1 MRFHFS
7 IDGLLPSRIGKADYK
22 TTITIITNENYGEY
36 QHALNSILHVVQ
48 AEIAKNTAIL
58 QQHEESRLRECTEDT
73 YEEPH

>member
-7 IDGLLPSRIGKADYK
+7 IDGLLPSRIGIDPQ

-58 QQHEESRLRECTEDT
+58 QQQEESRLRECTADT